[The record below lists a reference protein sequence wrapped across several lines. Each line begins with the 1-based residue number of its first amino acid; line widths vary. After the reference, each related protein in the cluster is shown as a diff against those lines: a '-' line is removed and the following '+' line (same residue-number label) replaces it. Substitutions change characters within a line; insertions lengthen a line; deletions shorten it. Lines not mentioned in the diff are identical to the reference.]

1 MSKFKRILRLAEIN
15 YVNAR
20 NPDRHVPNRNNIRFN
35 TMFIL
40 KLVKDDGKMVRNLFG
55 LQSNLRDELLAST
68 FEIVKQIP
76 LLSKSRIKKF
86 LGNGMFGA
94 VFELDSGRVLKI
106 GKALSSETSREVY
119 SALLFKDED
128 IEPELKN
135 IPMRNTLPVFDSGM
149 VKRDKYSWQDR
160 NLKWSEIPLIKMLD
174 DQQKR
179 AWDEISRYIDECTD
193 AEEIEDAFYRIR
205 PRLIDTIGD
214 KDSIMNALKAT
225 LALEGDLGDT
235 HADNVGQFIQTGEFV
250 VFDN

>member
-40 KLVKDDGKMVRNLFG
+40 KVVKDNFSIGSDIFSFTVG
-55 LQSNLRDELLAST
+55 RDQWLAPT
-68 FEIVKQIP
+68 FDIVKQIP
-76 LLSKSRIKKF
+76 LLSKFRIKKF
-86 LGNGMFGA
+86 LGNGAFGA

-106 GKALSSETSREVY
+106 SRVMSNETSREVY
-119 SALLFKDED
+119 SALLFKDEHV
-128 IEPELKN
+128 EPELKN

-149 VKRDKYSWQDR
+149 VKRDKYSWQNR

-174 DQQKR
+174 DQQKGV
-179 AWDEISRYIDECTD
+179 WDEMWDQVEGCTD
-193 AEEIEDAFYRIR
+193 AEELEDAFDRIR

-214 KDSIMNALKAT
+214 KDSIMNALKST
-225 LALEGDLGDT
+225 IALEGNLNDT